1 MSVRLRAAI
10 LAVAFCCAGGTA
22 WAQGKTPSYEIVR
35 RDPGALEIRFH
46 NMPMREVRADDAQ
59 NALLINFNGAID
71 GAVFERLAADA
82 PDWIDLAY
90 GNYDSGVIRATR
102 PATYLT
108 RREQDGFSLRI
119 LARNPAAPSAAEPI
133 MLRGPL
139 DSAPLQLQLPLHKA
153 DARQPDA
160 NQPDVSPHNAFGA
173 ARNHYALE
181 LAVNRDDPTLATAYD
196 RANGP
201 MASSVQLGSEW
212 RQYHSG
218 DTVIASSAEARLAI
232 GPGLSLIGSL
242 DDTDLRGKHVRFL
255 NGLVGTQNTNIVSGS
270 GGFALDLW
278 DDQEIQGKVLA
289 GNGVLGGTLA
299 GFSDSANGFWNA
311 ALTYHQPYLDTP
323 EAAADKADRDE
334 ITLGMQDHLAY
345 GLWGGLTGFARRYGI
360 EGSDHVATTAGWSG
374 GLRWSADFGGLL
386 AALAYDGRGE
396 YLVDHRLFATGGI
409 GFQPLGIR
417 DMETHTV
424 TGSLSANTGLDGVW
438 FDLFG
443 GYAVDRYAGDG
454 AIYGAS
460 LRYTPQPGLDLALG
474 VRHSAISLIE
484 GETGSQT
491 SAGLSITFGFGD
503 LRRGSYFSL

>member
-1 MSVRLRAAI
+1 
-10 LAVAFCCAGGTA
+10 
-22 WAQGKTPSYEIVR
+22 
-35 RDPGALEIRFH
+35 LEIRFH
-46 NMPMREVRADDAQ
+46 NMPMREVRADDVQ
-59 NALLINFNGAID
+59 NALLINFSTAID

-108 RREQDGFSLRI
+108 RHEQDGFSLRI
-119 LARNPAAPSAAEPI
+119 LARNPVAQGAPEPI
-133 MLRGPL
+133 VLRRPL
-139 DSAPLQLQLPLHKA
+139 DNSPPPLRMLPRQADQQDASQQDAPQQ
-153 DARQPDA
+153 
-160 NQPDVSPHNAFGA
+160 DVSPHNAFGA

-181 LAVNRDDPTLATAYD
+181 LAVNRDDPTLAMAYD

-212 RQYHSG
+212 RQYHGG
-218 DTVIASSAEARLAI
+218 DTVITSSADARLAI
-232 GPGLSLIGSL
+232 GPGLSLVGSL
-242 DDTDLRGKHVRFL
+242 DDTNLRGKSVRFAS
-255 NGLVGTQNTNIVSGS
+255 GQVGTANTNIVSGS
-270 GGFALDLW
+270 GGFAIDLW
-278 DDQEIQGKVLA
+278 DDQEIQGKILA
-289 GNGVLGGTLA
+289 GNGVLGGTIT
-299 GFSDSANGFWNA
+299 GFSDGANGFWNA

-323 EAAADKADRDE
+323 EAARDKADRDE

-345 GLWGGLTGFARRYGI
+345 GLWGGLAGFAHRYGVT
-360 EGSDHVATTAGWSG
+360 GSDHVATTAGWSG
-374 GLRWSADFGGLL
+374 DLRWSADLGGLL
-386 AALAYDGRGE
+386 AALAYDGKGE
-396 YLVDHRLFATGGI
+396 YLVDHRLFAVSGVS
-409 GFQPLGIR
+409 FQPLAIR
-417 DMETHTV
+417 DMETHAV

-443 GYAVDRYAGDG
+443 GYAVDRYASDG

-460 LRYTPQPGLDLALG
+460 LRYTPAPGVDLALG

>member
-1 MSVRLRAAI
+1 LRAVLLAI
-10 LAVAFCCAGGTA
+10 AICCGGGTA
-22 WAQGKTPSYEIVR
+22 WAQSKAPSYEIVR

-59 NALLINFNGAID
+59 NALLINFNAPID

-90 GNYDSGVIRATR
+90 GNYDSGVIRATH

-108 RREQDGFSLRI
+108 RHEQDGFSLRI
-119 LARNPAAPSAAEPI
+119 LARSPATAKTPKPI
-133 MLRGPL
+133 ALRGPL
-139 DSAPLQLQLPLHKA
+139 DDAPVHLRMPPRHP
-153 DARQPDA
+153 DANQADA

-181 LAVNRDDPTLATAYD
+181 LAVNRDDAMLAMAYD

-212 RQYHSG
+212 RQYHGG
-218 DTVIASSAEARLAI
+218 DTVIASSADARLAV

-242 DDTDLRGKHVRFL
+242 DDTNLRSKSVRL
-255 NGLVGTQNTNIVSGS
+255 LSGQAAPVNTNIVSGS
-270 GGFALDLW
+270 GGFAIDLW
-278 DDQEIQGKVLA
+278 DDQEVQGKVLA
-289 GNGVLGGTLA
+289 GNGVLGGTVA

-323 EAAADKADRDE
+323 EAARDKADRDE
-334 ITLGMQDHLAY
+334 ITFGVQDHLAY
-345 GLWGGLTGFARRYGI
+345 GLWGGLTGFVRRYGVTD
-360 EGSDHVATTAGWSG
+360 SDHVATTAGWTG
-374 GLRWSADFGGLL
+374 DLRWSADLGGLL
-386 AALAYDGRGE
+386 AALAYDGKGE
-396 YLVDHRLFATGGI
+396 YLVDHRLFAVNGAS
-409 GFQPLGIR
+409 FQPLGIR
-417 DMETHTV
+417 DMETHAV

-443 GYAVDRYAGDG
+443 GYAADRYAGDG

-460 LRYTPQPGLDLALG
+460 LRYTPAPGVDLALG

-484 GETGSQT
+484 GEIGSQT
-491 SAGLSITFGFGD
+491 SAGLSLTFGFGD
-503 LRRGSYFSL
+503 QRRGSYFSL